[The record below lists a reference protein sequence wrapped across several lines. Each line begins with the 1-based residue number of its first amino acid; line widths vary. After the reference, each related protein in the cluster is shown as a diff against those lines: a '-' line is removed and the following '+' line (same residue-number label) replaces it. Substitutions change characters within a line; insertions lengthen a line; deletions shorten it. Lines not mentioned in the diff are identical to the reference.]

1 MNLTNFVEGIV
12 IDTSDPQQMGR
23 IKVHCP
29 SIDGDKYNPESI
41 PWVSYVSPLAGQ
53 TVNYPA
59 GSTAQVTQGPH
70 SYGFWAIPKIG
81 ALVIVGFLYG
91 DHNLRFYIGS
101 YFGDHGN
108 RSLPAGRNSTS
119 TGPISDIFEPVNP
132 AASNLKQ
139 QFQDK
144 LTAPEALTRGVYE
157 RQVAQAKTEK
167 DGAEG
172 YQRGVVEKGLDPQ
185 TYCITTPGRNSII
198 MQDSPE
204 NARIRIKTAEGAQ
217 IILDDANERIYVST
231 AKGKSWVELDQDGR
245 IHVYAADSISVTSG
259 ADINFSAK
267 GNFNVHAGG
276 NINLLAVGHG
286 RLTACKDIS
295 LSADSTVNIESKDQ
309 MNLLSAASI
318 IQTGKKDIHLNGP
331 DASSALCAEEPKV
344 VPQHEPWE
352 RSATKGKRGK
362 NWKA

>member
-1 MNLTNFVEGIV
+1 MNLIPFVEGIV

-29 SIDGDKYNPESI
+29 SIDGDKIDPASI

-59 GSTAQVTQGPH
+59 GSSAAVARGPH

-81 ALVIVGFLYG
+81 TLVIVGFLYG

-108 RSLPAGRNSTS
+108 RSLPAGRNTS
-119 TGPISDIFEPVNP
+119 SAGPITDILEPVEP
-132 AASNLKQ
+132 SATNLKQ
-139 QFQDK
+139 QFQGK
-144 LTAPEALTRGVYE
+144 LDTSEARTRGGYE
-157 RQVAQAKTEK
+157 RQVAQPRTDK
-167 DGAEG
+167 DGTEG
-172 YQRGVVEKGLDPQ
+172 YHKGTVESGLDPQ

-198 MQDSPE
+198 IQDNPE

-267 GNFNVHAGG
+267 GDFNVHAGG

-295 LSADSTVNIESKDQ
+295 LSADTTVNIESKDQ

-331 DASSALCAEEPKV
+331 DASSALCAEEPKT
-344 VPQHEPWE
+344 VPQHEPWT